1 MSSKPVAIRMVQF
14 RYRIH
19 VLWPVLSSLLC
30 CLFFC
35 LFVSKKT
42 PFGESG
48 QVLYAHN
55 VSVRWSFYRSD
66 TVSWK
71 FPEESSN
78 DKNRSSTWSSIDL
91 LFVLSCYWVRRR
103 GAVFLPFCF
112 MNRLNI
118 SRTIVPL
125 RAFLGLASE
134 AGIRQNAFFT
144 SLFVLRKGDNQF
156 TLDSYLVDNKQLRWC
171 SHESSRGTSGNWE
184 KDGVRR

>member
-1 MSSKPVAIRMVQF
+1 
-14 RYRIH
+14 
-19 VLWPVLSSLLC
+19 
-30 CLFFC
+30 
-35 LFVSKKT
+35 
-42 PFGESG
+42 
-48 QVLYAHN
+48 
-55 VSVRWSFYRSD
+55 
-66 TVSWK
+66 
-71 FPEESSN
+71 
-78 DKNRSSTWSSIDL
+78 
-91 LFVLSCYWVRRR
+91 
-103 GAVFLPFCF
+103 

-134 AGIRQNAFFT
+134 AGTRQNAFFT